1 MEKLTLNISAELYGE
16 YDVVVCGG
24 GTAGCVAALAAARE
38 GAKTAI
44 IEGSGFLGGMFTA
57 GNAGM
62 TKYIKHAKNAE
73 VQAEVNR
80 DLIDR
85 PEEALT
91 TGGIPLELV
100 KRLMERKAAVGT
112 NGTAGSF
119 VYTDSQ
125 EFKLLLFDLLKEAGV
140 KILLHCNIFD
150 VIKEN
155 DKVTGVIFTSKQ
167 GVMYVKG
174 KQFIDATGDGDV
186 SALAGADYVLG
197 AGPDDQVVKEGIA
210 EIGKLQIM
218 GAMYRIGGVDYDG
231 FIEYIKKHPEK
242 ITIHPYGLMSHE
254 EIIETLK
261 KGDSIILNGTLTG
274 EKYHTEQG
282 FIRQDPPFN
291 YYQIYNYPREG
302 IAVGCVTHILTDG
315 LDGTKIDDVVQGE
328 YEVLYCAKRQ
338 VARLREEVGGF
349 ENAFVLDVPQVGVRE
364 TRHVVGEYKIDIHDV
379 LESRTYPDTIGFS
392 THPCDIGPLP
402 KAVKEWDRPDK
413 FYFSLPYRCLVAKG
427 LDNLLL
433 AGRLISNSRE
443 AAGCT
448 RPTVACMVTGEAAGT
463 AAAILCRDGI
473 SEAKDIDVQK
483 LRATLKENGVVL

>member
-1 MEKLTLNISAELYGE
+1 MKKTKIIAAILVVAQMGIHMTVTSTAAGDITLDTCNAVSRIVTVSGVIETNRPNEEVILTVLKANTDAGILNNINLNELDTVMSYFSQ
-16 YDVVVCGG
+16 
-24 GTAGCVAALAAARE
+24 
-38 GAKTAI
+38 K
-44 IEGSGFLGGMFTA
+44 
-57 GNAGM
+57 
-62 TKYIKHAKNAE
+62 
-73 VQAEVNR
+73 
-80 DLIDR
+80 
-85 PEEALT
+85 
-91 TGGIPLELV
+91 PLESD
-100 KRLMERKAAVGT
+100 
-112 NGTAGSF
+112 GSF
-119 VYTDSQ
+119 SFV
-125 EFKLLLFDLLKEAGV
+125 FK
-140 KILLHCNIFD
+140 
-150 VIKEN
+150 
-155 DKVTGVIFTSKQ
+155 
-167 GVMYVKG
+167 MKG
-174 KQFIDATGDGDV
+174 ESGDYAV
-186 SALAGADYVLG
+186 LAGAIYTLG
-197 AGPDDQVVKEGIA
+197 AGPDDQVVKEGLVS
-210 EIGKLQIM
+210 EGKLQIM
-218 GAMYRIGGVDYDG
+218 GAMYRIGGVNYDG
-231 FIEYIKKHPEK
+231 FIEYIKNHPEK
-242 ITIHPYGLMSHE
+242 INIHPYGLMSHK

-282 FIRQDPPFN
+282 YIRQDPPLN

-302 IAVGCVTHILTDG
+302 IAVGCVTHILTDE

-364 TRHVVGEYKIDIHDV
+364 TRHIVGEYKIDIDDV
-379 LESRTYPDTIGFS
+379 LESRTFPDTIGFS

-463 AAAILCRDGI
+463 AAALLSKDGKTK
-473 SEAKDIDVQK
+473 AKDIDAEL
-483 LRATLKENGVVL
+483 LRNTLKKNGVVL